1 MGYYKLKKTSDKQ
14 YMFNLH
20 ADNNEVILTSERYTT
35 KGAAIGGISAV
46 RTNSPLESNY
56 ARFTDTAGGYRYNLR
71 AAGNSAVIGVSE
83 AYMTAQGRD
92 NGIVSVK
99 ANGPGSRV
107 IDGTGE

>member
-46 RTNSPLESNY
+46 RENSPTDSNY
-56 ARFTDTAGGYRYNLR
+56 TRFNDSAGAYRYNLK
-71 AAGNSAVIGVSE
+71 AKGNSAVIGVSE
-83 AYMTAQGRD
+83 AYTTAQGRE
-92 NGIVSVK
+92 NGIASVK

-107 IDGTGE
+107 VDETGE